1 MAMLIKRLLMLTF
14 LSGLLINI
22 GCVSMKKRPKR
33 LFREV
38 TEQHK
43 TFDALIVPGVP
54 YDEHS
59 GWSDMMRVRVLWS
72 YFLYEKGIVRNII
85 YSGSAVYSPFYEAKI
100 MGLYARKLGI
110 PESHIFYDTLAE
122 HSVENVY
129 YAYELARKEG
139 FKSIALGTD
148 PFQSSTLKKFTR
160 RRFESPIQHLP
171 VVLDSLKQY
180 DGLRL
185 TIDPEPARKARF
197 ESLMK
202 RQNIWQRTKGTFGSY
217 INWGKGRKKAEKL

>member
-1 MAMLIKRLLMLTF
+1 MLTF

-38 TEQHK
+38 TEQHR

-59 GWSDMMRVRVLWS
+59 GWSDMMRTRVLWS

-100 MGLYARKLGI
+100 MGLYAQKLGI
-110 PESHIFYDTLAE
+110 PESHVFYDTLAE

-180 DGLRL
+180 DELRL
-185 TIDPEPARKARF
+185 TIDPEPARNAHF

-217 INWGKGRKKAEKL
+217 IDWGKGRKKAEKL